1 VSIGARLRE
10 LATKLGFVDSPTARS
25 AKARLRQA
33 TSEFESIVKRTKDG
47 AFEVFETANA
57 RPAPPESALS
67 PDQMQLQA
75 LQEKANAISGF
86 FVAFLGHD
94 PGPGWSVED
103 LDTAFSNWLR
113 SSDKKYYSKQTVIA
127 ITGAAFG
134 SYLITHIGMRWLWI
148 TDSNGSAWGVRDST
162 NTVTGFPHH
171 TVAKRIDASE
181 YGFFRPVYLYL
192 RELAREAR
200 EKGVA

>member
-1 VSIGARLRE
+1 MSVGGWLLEI
-10 LATKLGFVDSPTARS
+10 ATKLGLVDSPTARS
-25 AKARLRQA
+25 AKARLRKA
-33 TSEFESIVKRTKDG
+33 IGREPIVRRVKDG
-47 AFEVFETANA
+47 AFEVFETANEL
-57 RPAPPESALS
+57 PAPPESVLVPSEA
-67 PDQMQLQA
+67 QLQA
-75 LQEKANAISGF
+75 LQEKADAISGF

-94 PGPGWSVED
+94 PGPGWSIDD
-103 LDTAFSNWLR
+103 LDNAFANWLT

-148 TDSNGSAWGVRDST
+148 TDSDGSAWAVRDIG

-181 YGFFRPVYLYL
+181 FGFFRPVYLYF
-192 RELAREAR
+192 REMVKEAR
-200 EKGVA
+200 EQGVA